1 MLGQHVDKGVD
12 EPTSAF
18 LVNKQTVLIMLIKV
32 SANKLGSR
40 VCHQHRAL
48 LFIQE
53 LQPVVG

>member
-1 MLGQHVDKGVD
+1 MLGQHVDKGVG

-48 LFIQE
+48 CLYKNCN
-53 LQPVVG
+53 L